1 MIHKTVLVIDDEQP
15 IIQIVHTILSSE
27 DYTVI
32 SAINGI
38 RGIELARE
46 YRPDLIILDRYMPE
60 HDGLAVLEKL
70 KNDPHT
76 KDIPVMMLTSGSKI
90 QEVKKSIN
98 YGASG
103 YIIKPFKSGDLKN
116 KIQKILGH

>member
-76 KDIPVMMLTSGSKI
+76 KDIPVMMLTRALTMAHPAIS
-90 QEVKKSIN
+90 
-98 YGASG
+98 
-103 YIIKPFKSGDLKN
+103 
-116 KIQKILGH
+116 